1 MAAPL
6 ASKLKIAEHYLL
18 SAPPAQLDEV
28 QKDVVT
34 LLKPAAF
41 DAAGLLA
48 AREAYN
54 VSNNVCAKV
63 ADGALPVSARCASVR
78 RPGAR
83 MQQPAA

>member
-41 DAAGLLA
+41 DAAGLIA

-63 ADGALPVSARCASVR
+63 ADGALPVRVIRSALGPPL
-78 RPGAR
+78 RP
-83 MQQPAA
+83 